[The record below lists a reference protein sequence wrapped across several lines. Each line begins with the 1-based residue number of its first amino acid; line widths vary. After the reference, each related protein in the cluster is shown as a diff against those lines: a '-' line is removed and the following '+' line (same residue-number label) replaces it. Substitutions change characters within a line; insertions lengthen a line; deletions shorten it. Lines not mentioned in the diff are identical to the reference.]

1 MKSDIGCDC
10 RRHARWGILG
20 GMQET
25 DGSPDAPTDDPQ
37 ALFATL
43 YRELRQLAERQL
55 RRHAGQFVSPTTV
68 LHETYLDLAGSDAR
82 FPDRARFMG
91 YAARAMRGVII
102 DFVRERRALKRGGE
116 FQITE
121 LDTQI
126 PQSDAADD
134 RELTRLS
141 EALDELSLR
150 DKRLAQVVDLRYFC
164 GLSFAEIAALRGDSA
179 RTVQRDWEK
188 ARMLLF
194 RELKT

>member
-1 MKSDIGCDC
+1 
-10 RRHARWGILG
+10 
-20 GMQET
+20 MQET
-25 DGSPDAPTDDPQ
+25 AASADDPQ

-68 LHETYLDLAGSDAR
+68 LHETYLDLAGRDAR

-126 PQSDAADD
+126 PEPGGTDD

-141 EALDELSLR
+141 DALDALSLR
-150 DKRLAQVVDLRYFC
+150 DERLAQVVDLRYFC
-164 GLSFAEIAALRGDSA
+164 GLSFEEIAALRGDSA

-188 ARMLLF
+188 ARLLLF
-194 RELKT
+194 QELKT